1 MNADLILFHRML
13 IYKSPVVLS
22 PITLRPSE
30 VFSQSEP
37 QRTEFSPIK

>member
-22 PITLRPSE
+22 PFTNYIETL
-30 VFSQSEP
+30 
-37 QRTEFSPIK
+37 